1 MNRIII
7 TATTIFAGLHCAAA
21 TTWYVT
27 KSGKDTNSGKSESAA
42 FLTIQKAI
50 GSSVGGDVIIVG
62 DGTYSPITSANKSVT
77 IQSKNG
83 ASKTIVDGGG
93 TARCATLGTAV
104 SDRNT
109 VLKGFTLQNGRAE
122 SNLGGGGSFGGTL
135 INCIIKNNKAGHK
148 TYTNYGDGGGSRG
161 GRLYQCLITGNS
173 MIGDTTAYHSG
184 GGVADSTLYNCV
196 IANNQSLASQCSI
209 AGAYKCTLYNCIIA
223 DNRASNYMTVQGCS
237 LENCCLPALDAD
249 EKGNTIRNCIIG
261 APKFL
266 DSQNANYKLLS
277 GSPCI
282 DKGNSAYASE
292 SLDFQGKSRIVGV
305 SVDIGAYEWY
315 SGSSGLT
322 LDVDG
327 SGPFNKTWYVTKSG
341 KDTNAGTSES
351 AAFLTIQK
359 AVDTA
364 AAGDRIIV
372 GDGTYAPISTANKKL
387 RIESKNGASKTIID
401 GGGNARCAT
410 LGSAVTHR
418 NTVLKGFAL
427 QKGYLRDSLGG
438 GGSFGGTLIN
448 CIVRNNSIAYGDGG
462 GVRGGWL
469 YQCVVIGNS
478 LKYPSNDDKYI
489 RGAGAAEARLIN
501 CVVANN
507 SAEGNYHFSVGGAY
521 RCELDNSIVS
531 GNRAYNSTVE
541 LSGCTAVSSCIPAA
555 DATANGNVATACVLG
570 SPMFVDLQ
578 NGNYHLL
585 AGSPCIDAG
594 AAAYVKGTTD
604 LDGRTRSVGGTV
616 DIGAYEW
623 YSGASGLSLDV
634 DGTGTYGKTWYVTKS
649 GKDTNAGTSES
660 AAFLTIQKAV
670 DTAAAGDR
678 IIVGDG
684 TYAPISTANKKL
696 RIESKNGASKTI
708 IDGGGNA
715 RCATLGSAVTH
726 RNTVLK
732 GFALQKGYL
741 RDSLGGGGSF
751 GGTLIN
757 CIVRNNSIA
766 YGDGGGVRGG
776 WLYQCVVIGNSLK
789 YPSNDDKYI
798 RGAGAAEARLINCVV
813 ANNSAEGNYHFS
825 VGGAYRCEL
834 DNSIVSGNR
843 AYNST
848 VELSGCTA
856 VSSCIPAA
864 DATANGNV
872 ATACVLGSPMF
883 VDQTTGNYRLK
894 DESQCIDAGQN
905 VYSLGSIDYY
915 GGKRV
920 CNRSVDI
927 GIHEKQVADGSVS
940 VISNPR
946 YPWNGKVDLKFTID
960 GTSGTKY
967 DTSFTAKDVAGGT
980 NLTMKTLYKS
990 NGTAANA
997 AKEQLLP
1004 GTYNWVWDATADLG
1018 EGTVLE
1024 RVVISISVQ

>member
-7 TATTIFAGLHCAAA
+7 TATTIFAGLHCVAA

-135 INCIIKNNKAGHK
+135 INCIIKNNKAGHD

-184 GGVADSTLYNCV
+184 GGVAESTLYNCV

-223 DNRASNYMTVQGCS
+223 DNRANNYMTVQGCS

-327 SGPFNKTWYVTKSG
+327 SGSFNKTWYVAKNG
-341 KDTNAGTSES
+341 KDTNGGTSEA

-427 QKGYLRDSLGG
+427 QKGYLHNSLGG

-448 CIVRNNSIAYGDGG
+448 CIVRSNSIAYGDGG

-469 YQCVVIGNS
+469 YQCVVTGNS

-541 LSGCTAVSSCIPAA
+541 LSECTAVSSCIPAA

-732 GFALQKGYL
+732 GFALQKG
-741 RDSLGGGGSF
+741 RAESNLGGGGSF

-757 CIVRNNSIA
+757 CIIKNNKA
-766 YGDGGGVRGG
+766 GHDTYTNYGDGGGARGG
-776 WLYQCVVIGNSLK
+776 WLYQCLITGNSMIGDTTA
-789 YPSNDDKYI
+789 YH
-798 RGAGAAEARLINCVV
+798 RGGGAAEARLINCVLYG
-813 ANNSAEGNYHFS
+813 NSALASQCSAGA
-825 VGGAYRCEL
+825 AYRCEL
-834 DNSIVSGNR
+834 DNCIVHNNSGNTSLQECDIVSSIIPSDEVSNFGN
-843 AYNST
+843 NSYRCLT
-848 VELSGCTA
+848 TDPLF
-856 VSSCIPAA
+856 VSSS
-864 DATANGNV
+864 DFR
-872 ATACVLGSPMF
+872 LQKGSA
-883 VDQTTGNYRLK
+883 
-894 DESQCIDAGQN
+894 CIDAGETA
-905 VYSLGSIDYY
+905 YALGAKDYY
-915 GGKRV
+915 GGARV
-920 CNRSVDI
+920 RNIVIDI
-927 GIHEKQVADGSVS
+927 GAYEYQPSSPSVKNVLATS
-940 VISNPR
+940 R
-946 YPWNGKVDLKFTID
+946 HPWNGMVDVSCTIVGD
-960 GTSGTKY
+960 AGVMY
-967 DTSFTAKDVAGGT
+967 DASFTAKDLVGNT
-980 NLTMKTLYKS
+980 NLTLKTLYKS
-990 NGTAANA
+990 DGTAANV
-997 AKEQLLP
+997 AKEHLLP

-1018 EGTVLE
+1018 EDTVLD
-1024 RVVISISVQ
+1024 RVTISIKAQ